1 MLTHKSFEGLL
12 RVAAQK
18 KVDGV
23 PNEDEF
29 VVRRLNYQR
38 KELLG
43 LQGAYGSDPVYKE
56 EVQSIASDIALI
68 DDALGA
74 YPADVLTAHP
84 SE

>member
-1 MLTHKSFEGLL
+1 MLTHRSFEGLL
-12 RVAAQK
+12 RIAAQK
-18 KVDGV
+18 KVDGL

-56 EVQSIASDIALI
+56 EVQSIANDVALI
-68 DDALGA
+68 DDALAA
-74 YPADVLTAHP
+74 YPAAVLTAHP
-84 SE
+84 A

>member
-1 MLTHKSFEGLL
+1 MLTQKSLEGLL

-18 KVDGV
+18 KVDGL

-38 KELLG
+38 DELLG
-43 LQGAYGSDPVYKE
+43 LRIAYGNDPAYKE
-56 EVQSIASDIALI
+56 EAQSIAAEISLI

-74 YPADVLTAHP
+74 YPAATFIVATV
-84 SE
+84 

>member
-1 MLTHKSFEGLL
+1 MLTHKSVEGFL

-18 KVDGV
+18 KVDGL

-38 KELLG
+38 SELLG
-43 LQGAYGSDPVYKE
+43 LQEAYGSYPAYKE
-56 EVQSIASDIALI
+56 EVLSIAAEICRI

-74 YPADVLTAHP
+74 YPAATFTVATA
-84 SE
+84 

>member
-1 MLTHKSFEGLL
+1 MLTHKSVEGFL

-18 KVDGV
+18 KVDGL

-38 KELLG
+38 SELLG
-43 LQGAYGSDPVYKE
+43 LQEAYGRDPAYKE
-56 EVQSIASDIALI
+56 EVKSIAVEISRI

-74 YPADVLTAHP
+74 YPAATFTVATA
-84 SE
+84 

>member
-1 MLTHKSFEGLL
+1 MLTHKSLEGFL

-18 KVDGV
+18 KVDGL

-38 KELLG
+38 SELLG
-43 LQGAYGSDPVYKE
+43 LQEAYGSDPEYKE
-56 EVQSIASDIALI
+56 EVQSIAAEICRI

-74 YPADVLTAHP
+74 YPAATFTVATA
-84 SE
+84 